1 MDAKDSDYYVIP
13 YHKKPTKKVAQ
24 YMQRYRYLTAG
35 VIIIDAKTGA
45 FKEASWTNKLSDYYI
60 MPRENALQLVRKSL
74 SAKSNNKYITTYL
87 VWQPG
92 TISSTPYKPFW
103 KIVVGTSIYYVS
115 QDGIVS
121 NG

>member
-1 MDAKDSDYYVIP
+1 
-13 YHKKPTKKVAQ
+13 
-24 YMQRYRYLTAG
+24 MQRYHYLTAG

-45 FKEASWTNKLSDYYI
+45 FKEASWTNKLSDYII
-60 MPRENALQLVRKSL
+60 MSREDALLLVRKSL
-74 SAKSNNKYITTYL
+74 NAKSNNKSITTYL

-92 TISSTPYKPFW
+92 AISSTPYKPFW

-115 QDGIVS
+115 QDGTVS